1 MANGGELN
9 GVRILAETDVA
20 HAVERPV
27 HAMPRGGEDQFM
39 MGHTHFVQG
48 GWDAFCATERGERA
62 VATAQKRYG
71 SAAYGWGG
79 FGGSAIWFNPVK
91 NIGFGY
97 SVTGAVKGLIGD
109 QNRMD
114 PILVALMAAV
124 IAQKDSGS
132 KAAAA
137 SKL

>member
-9 GVRILAETDVA
+9 GVQILSETDVA

-91 NIGFGY
+91 NIGF
-97 SVTGAVKGLIGD
+97 
-109 QNRMD
+109 
-114 PILVALMAAV
+114 
-124 IAQKDSGS
+124 IA
-132 KAAAA
+132 
-137 SKL
+137 